1 VKRGRAEPDLVRTRA
16 DPDRTRAEP
25 DRNRPEPVAVKA
37 SPDPVGAP
45 LAAEDWEKFLGASL
59 SRRVRV
65 VYGRSR
71 TTPLQAHRPRQKT
84 PEVAGGE
91 VDWLVRLHSMFSV
104 APPEV
109 RGAVVDVLRSGRRA
123 RRSRGVLES
132 WITEMLPRHPPPP
145 VRESTLSTRGAH
157 HDLERIAR
165 EILEGEL
172 RADFGPERGPPRLT
186 WGRTGARRPRRG
198 LRLGSYDAE
207 LALVRIHPALDQAAV
222 PDWFVRYVLFH
233 ELLHAVHPP
242 VRSADG
248 RWIRHGTAFRERE
261 QAYPDLG
268 RSLAWEKRHIDA
280 LIRSARTGKPLRAAR
295 PTPSG
300 VRRLVQRL
308 LFLD

>member
-1 VKRGRAEPDLVRTRA
+1 VKRGRAEPDPL
-16 DPDRTRAEP
+16 
-25 DRNRPEPVAVKA
+25 KA
-37 SPDPVGAP
+37 SPDPAGTP
-45 LAAEDWEKFLGASL
+45 LAAEDWEEFLGASL

-71 TTPLQAHRPRQKT
+71 TTPLQAHRPRPKT
-84 PEVAGGE
+84 PALPGKE

-104 APPEV
+104 APPDV

-132 WITEMLPRHPPPP
+132 WITQMLARLPPPP
-145 VRESTLSTRGAH
+145 VRESSLSTRGAH
-157 HDLERIAR
+157 HDLEWIAR
-165 EILEGEL
+165 ELLEGEL
-172 RADFGPERGPPRLT
+172 RLDFGPALPPPKLT
-186 WGRTGARRPRRG
+186 WGRTSSRRPRRG

-242 VRSADG
+242 FRSADG
-248 RWIRHGTAFRERE
+248 RWIRHGTEFRERE
-261 QAYPDLG
+261 QAYPDLA
-268 RSLAWEKRHIDA
+268 RALAWEKRHIDA

-295 PTPSG
+295 PAPAG
-300 VRRLVQRL
+300 VRRFVQRL